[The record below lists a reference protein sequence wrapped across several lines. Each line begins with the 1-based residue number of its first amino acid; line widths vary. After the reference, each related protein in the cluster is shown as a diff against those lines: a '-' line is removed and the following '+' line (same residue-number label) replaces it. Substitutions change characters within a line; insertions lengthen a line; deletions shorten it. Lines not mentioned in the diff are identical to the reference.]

1 MDNIKIIKLKTNLD
15 IICALVP
22 GPNSYNV
29 TIHDP
34 MVVHVK
40 RHSGGT
46 SLSMEYWLPLE
57 LYKDTY
63 VNIDTSDILAV
74 LEPNDSFQEYY
85 IKFVYSSNKLLN
97 LQNNLKEI
105 KSEDE
110 YVEILLAMEEQS
122 FHTMQ

>member
-1 MDNIKIIKLKTNLD
+1 
-15 IICALVP
+15 
-22 GPNSYNV
+22 
-29 TIHDP
+29 